1 MSGVQQ
7 REAIR
12 EKMFGQG
19 EVEKEDE
26 GSVGSTANTEER
38 LIKGRICI
46 DVAEKSQLRSHIHS
60 LVCFPCISL
69 FAFAYCGTVKV
80 QKLSF

>member
-26 GSVGSTANTEER
+26 GSIGSKANTEER
-38 LIKGRICI
+38 LIKEGF
-46 DVAEKSQLRSHIHS
+46 VLMLQKKSQLCTH
-60 LVCFPCISL
+60 
-69 FAFAYCGTVKV
+69 
-80 QKLSF
+80 

>member
-26 GSVGSTANTEER
+26 GSTGSKAKTEER

-46 DVAEKSQLRSHIHS
+46 DVADKSELCTHIHS
-60 LVCFPCISL
+60 LVCFPCK
-69 FAFAYCGTVKV
+69 GTNAEF
-80 QKLSF
+80 LNGR

>member
-1 MSGVQQ
+1 MLLLFFFPSYPACMSGVQQ

-26 GSVGSTANTEER
+26 GSIGSKANTEER
-38 LIKGRICI
+38 LIKRE
-46 DVAEKSQLRSHIHS
+46 DL
-60 LVCFPCISL
+60 
-69 FAFAYCGTVKV
+69 Y
-80 QKLSF
+80 